1 MSLKRLYEVV
11 PVAVSADEDQA
22 TVEDEVVLVVASVDW
37 DQVTVSSV
45 CALAFSVLARVLAA
59 LCTLTTQKDSTDDR

>member
-45 CALAFSVLARVLAA
+45 CGNLG
-59 LCTLTTQKDSTDDR
+59 